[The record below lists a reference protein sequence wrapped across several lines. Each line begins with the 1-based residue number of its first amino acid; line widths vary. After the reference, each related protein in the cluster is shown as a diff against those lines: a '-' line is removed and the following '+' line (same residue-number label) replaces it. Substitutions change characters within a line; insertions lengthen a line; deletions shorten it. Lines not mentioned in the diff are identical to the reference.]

1 MCRSIKVLRP
11 PYNEPTDAEIRA
23 AALQYVRK
31 ISGFRSPS
39 RINQPAF
46 DSAIDEIAKAS
57 EALLSAL
64 KVKVRSAAAGRS

>member
-11 PYNEPTDAEIRA
+11 PYHEPTDKEIRA

-39 RINQPAF
+39 RANQSAF
-46 DSAIDEIAKAS
+46 DNAVDEVAKAS
-57 EALLSAL
+57 TALLDSL
-64 KVKVRSAAAGRS
+64 EVRSTASTGR

>member
-11 PYNEPTDAEIRA
+11 PYHEPTDEEIRA
-23 AALQYVRK
+23 AALHYVRK

-46 DSAIDEIAKAS
+46 DSAVDKVAKAS
-57 EALLSAL
+57 AALLSSL
-64 KVKVRSAAAGRS
+64 EVRSAAGRG

>member
-31 ISGFRSPS
+31 ISGFRSPF
-39 RINQPAF
+39 RKNQPAF
-46 DSAIDEIAKAS
+46 DSAVDEIANAS
-57 EALLSAL
+57 ANLLGALEI
-64 KVKVRSAAAGRS
+64 RPTAAGRA